1 MSGRRHLLLGI
12 LLLLSTAAMA
22 AETPR
27 LEIEITGV
35 AGDPLENVRANLELY
50 QQREHP
56 LLGDALIRRLHQRA
70 DGEIRQALEPFGY
83 YRARVDSSLTR
94 TEQGW
99 RARYAIDPGEPIRL
113 DEVTI
118 TLSGAGASDPELQ
131 RWRDNYPLRENNIP
145 LHKEYEDAKQELLR
159 LARERGFIEGK
170 LLEHRILID
179 LEHYRASIVV
189 NYETGPRYV
198 FGDISFVQQDF
209 DESLLR
215 GYLPFDSGDP
225 YDAAKLLELRRA
237 LANSDYFEDAEVVS
251 LTDQA
256 AEHRIPIRIELTA
269 RKPARYSAGIGYA
282 TDTGARGMLGYEKR
296 RANSSGHRYDFV
308 LRRSEIDASATARYR
323 IPLQRP
329 ATDSLAY
336 HVSWIEENTDT
347 VQRFTTSTGVD
358 LTEQKGHWLRG
369 VGLSYELERYRLG
382 NEDDS
387 TLLIPR
393 VSWERASTADRIQ
406 AREGWLFNIE
416 FRGAYDELFS
426 DTSFLQ
432 ARSDAKYIHALRE
445 HSRLLLRGTAGG
457 TLTPEFT
464 DLPASQRF
472 LAGGDQSIRGYAY
485 NSLGPTNAEG
495 EVIGGKHLLVGSV
508 EVEQEIRGNFGLA
521 VFLDA
526 GNAFD
531 IGDFNV
537 ERGAGFGLRWRS
549 PIGAIR
555 VDLAQA
561 LDKAGN
567 PWRLHL
573 TVGPDL

>member
-1 MSGRRHLLLGI
+1 MSGRSHFLFGA
-12 LLLLSTAAMA
+12 LLLLCAVATA

-35 AGDPLENVRANLELY
+35 AGDLLDNVRANLELY

-56 LLGDALIRRLHQRA
+56 LLGDALIRRLHRRA
-70 DGEIRQALEPFGY
+70 DDEIRKALEPFGY
-83 YRARVDSSLTR
+83 YRARVDGSLTR

-99 RARYAIDPGEPIRL
+99 RARYVIDPGAPIRL
-113 DEVTI
+113 GEVAI
-118 TLSGAGASDPELQ
+118 TLSGAGASDPELR
-131 RWRDNYPLRENNIP
+131 RWRENYPLRENNIP
-145 LHKEYEDAKQELLR
+145 LHKAYEDAKQELMR

-179 LEHYRASIVV
+179 LERYRASIEV
-189 NYETGPRYV
+189 NFETGPRYV

-209 DESLLR
+209 DETLLR
-215 GYLPFDSGDP
+215 GYLPFRSGDP
-225 YDAAKLLELRRA
+225 YDAARLLELRRA

-256 AEHRIPIRIELTA
+256 VEHRIPIRIDLVA

-296 RANSSGHRYDFV
+296 RANSSGHRYDII
-308 LRRSEIDASATARYR
+308 LRRSEIDASAIARYR
-323 IPLQRP
+323 IPLRRP

-336 HVSWIEENTDT
+336 HVSWVEENTDT

-358 LTEQKGHWLRG
+358 LTEQKGRWLRG
-369 VGLSYELERYRLG
+369 IGISYELERYRLG

-393 VSWERASTADRIQ
+393 VRWERASTQDRIQ
-406 AREGWLFNIE
+406 AREGWLFSVE

-432 ARSDAKYIHALRE
+432 TRSDVKYIQALRE
-445 HSRLLLRGTAGG
+445 HTRLLLRTSLGG

-495 EVIGGKHLLVGSV
+495 EVIGGRHLLVGSA
-508 EVEQEIRGNFGLA
+508 ELEQDIRGNFGLA
-521 VFLDA
+521 LFLDA

-531 IGDFNV
+531 AGDFNV

-549 PIGAIR
+549 PIGTIR

-561 LDKAGN
+561 LDKDGN

-573 TVGPDL
+573 TVGPSL